1 MYLRTHYGFL
11 IFNEKGVSN
20 MYRYGFYYARI
31 YRLKRC
37 PRWMKP
43 AIRQA
48 EIAESLLRHC
58 YFAPDVSDLFS
69 QYCRGEILRLHEYA
83 RQYYRSGWKH
93 GRCRRT
99 HHHRIY

>member
-1 MYLRTHYGFL
+1 
-11 IFNEKGVSN
+11 

-31 YRLKRC
+31 HRLKRC

-43 AIRQA
+43 IIPEADVA
-48 EIAESLLRHC
+48 ENLLRHC
-58 YFAPDVSDLFS
+58 YLAPHVSDLFGR
-69 QYCRGEILRLHEYA
+69 YCRGEILRLQEYA

-99 HHHRIY
+99 HHHRIC

>member
-1 MYLRTHYGFL
+1 
-11 IFNEKGVSN
+11 

-58 YFAPDVSDLFS
+58 YFAPDVLTCSTS
-69 QYCRGEILRLHEYA
+69 TAAAKSSGCRNMPASITAAAGSTDAAAVPTTAVFVKL
-83 RQYYRSGWKH
+83 
-93 GRCRRT
+93 
-99 HHHRIY
+99 

>member
-1 MYLRTHYGFL
+1 
-11 IFNEKGVSN
+11 

-58 YFAPDVSDLFS
+58 YFAPDVSDLFN
-69 QYCRGEILRLHEYA
+69 QYCRGEILRLPA
-83 RQYYRSGWKH
+83 SITAAAGSTDAAAVPTTAVFVKL
-93 GRCRRT
+93 
-99 HHHRIY
+99 